1 MILTTSLYFDYI
13 ALLLILPAVPS
24 FLATQLT
31 GVLGTDRSLL
41 SYRRVGR
48 LDMQPYSVA
57 DVAGCQCSHQGF
69 SNMKVTDTEPAWDDQ
84 AKLLRV
90 MAHPMRLMILT
101 ALCERPQC
109 VRDLNSLIPIVQAH
123 LSQHMA
129 ALRKAGL
136 VDCHVCGPLR
146 CYYIIR
152 PTFVKKLLQLL
163 STDHPPQL
171 RSRDAVVRA
180 SKQTQPSQAKRR

>member
-1 MILTTSLYFDYI
+1 MKD
-13 ALLLILPAVPS
+13 
-24 FLATQLT
+24 
-31 GVLGTDRSLL
+31 TDAS
-41 SYRRVGR
+41 
-48 LDMQPYSVA
+48 SV
-57 DVAGCQCSHQGF
+57 
-69 SNMKVTDTEPAWDDQ
+69 WDDP

-90 MAHPMRLMILT
+90 MAHPVRLMILS

-109 VRDLNSLIPIVQAH
+109 VRDLNSLVPIVQAH

-152 PTFVKKLLQLL
+152 PTLVKKMLRLL
-163 STDHPPQL
+163 SDDHPPRL

-180 SKQTQPSQAKRR
+180 SQQAEPSQAKAR